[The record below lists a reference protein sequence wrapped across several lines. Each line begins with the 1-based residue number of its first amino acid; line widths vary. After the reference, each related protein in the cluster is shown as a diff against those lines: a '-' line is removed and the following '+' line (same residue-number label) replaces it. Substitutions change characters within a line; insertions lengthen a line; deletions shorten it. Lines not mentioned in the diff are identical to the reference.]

1 MNDRV
6 NPFSDLKDFSV
17 EKNKKTK
24 NFSNENAIIEQVASD
39 NNFVSRSS
47 HKNGLKDTKLQ
58 RRYTTGRNQQI
69 NIKATSTTIEKLYKI
84 ADEENIPLG
93 EVLSRAIDAYR
104 REKYR

>member
-17 EKNKKTK
+17 EKNKKEK
-24 NFSNENAIIEQVASD
+24 NISNENVEQVASD
-39 NNFVSRSS
+39 NNFVSRIN
-47 HKNGLKDTKLQ
+47 HKKEAKDSKLQ

-93 EVLSRAIDAYR
+93 EVLSRAIDSYR
-104 REKYR
+104 REKSK